1 MDNTATKIIGEGST
15 TYDRIATTQDTSNC
29 KQTPIKD
36 ESSEVYEKQNLLLI
50 ENDNDIKY

>member
-1 MDNTATKIIGEGST
+1 MDNTVTKNIGEGST
-15 TYDRIATTQDTSNC
+15 TFDRIASTEATSNC
-29 KQTPIKD
+29 KQTPITD